1 MHRALLIDRN
11 YMALSI
17 IPWRRAVKLLVKGK
31 AEPVHGEIAEITS
44 IGTGKGSYSIPSII
58 RLVVT
63 IPWRAHKSRMKFSRK
78 NIMVRDNNLCQYCGI
93 KLGKTGG
100 TIDHV
105 IPRAQGGNT
114 SYINCVAACRA
125 CNNYKADRTPEGAGL
140 KLRSKPKRPTFMVM
154 YKHYLDKH
162 CPEEWGCY
170 LIGYNTE

>member
-1 MHRALLIDRN
+1 MHRALLVDKN

-17 IPWRRAVKLLVKGK
+17 IPWRKAVKLLVKGK
-31 AEPVHGEIAEITS
+31 AEPVHGEIAEIMS
-44 IGTGKGSYSIPSII
+44 VGTGESSYSIPSII
-58 RLVVT
+58 RLVVS

-78 NIMVRDNNLCQYCGI
+78 NVMVRDNNECQYCGV

-105 IPRAQGGNT
+105 MPRAKGGQT
-114 SYINCVAACRA
+114 SYTNCVASCRA

-154 YKHYLDKH
+154 YRHYLERYY
-162 CPEEWGCY
+162 PEEWADY
-170 LIGYNTE
+170 IIGYAT